1 MELIVPLGTH
11 LSGERSDSAAVP
23 DVMALPRMRQGEPEL
38 QASLGYIVSPSF
50 LLSHPKS
57 RRNNKVVSGF

>member
-1 MELIVPLGTH
+1 MELIVPPGTH

-38 QASLGYIVSPSF
+38 QASLGYMEPF
-50 LLSHPKS
+50 LPFSSATPNLEETIK
-57 RRNNKVVSGF
+57 